1 MTHGSLAYS
10 GTCNA
15 MKYRNHLER
24 DLTLKELDVLRDVQ
38 FVLPTVA
45 LQVRVQYIV
54 TLHQNTSHVP
64 KNE

>member
-1 MTHGSLAYS
+1 
-10 GTCNA
+10 